1 MVKLVVFGEQRKL
14 GLLEGQR
21 VLDLALAGAVY
32 RQATGRHDT
41 EGEVAMSSLQAL
53 IEAGQRGLDL
63 VRELSGRLRADDQPG
78 LWSDASAVQLHAPW
92 PGQRFALVGSNN
104 ANHVATAF
112 TNMGTP
118 RTVEEVRASTRKGAP
133 SGFWGMARPV
143 MGPDAQISIPS
154 RASGLFDYEGEPGIV
169 LGKQGKDIKAKDIA
183 DYIWGVSL
191 IADWS
196 IRDEAWPPK
205 PYSPLMPL
213 KNFDHSKSIGPCIVV
228 DEIDPND
235 FRIETYVNGQRRQA
249 FDTSEMIFSFGEVLE
264 HFSRDFTF
272 FPGDVIAG
280 GTGAGTAIDQ
290 TIPNP
295 DGSWPRDLFLKPG
308 DEVEVRAEGIGS
320 IFGHIVS

>member
-1 MVKLVVFGEQRKL
+1 MVKLVVFGEQHKL

-21 VLDLALAGAVY
+21 VLDLALAGEVY
-32 RQATGRHDT
+32 RKSTGRQGT
-41 EGEVAMSSLQAL
+41 GGELALSSLQGL
-53 IEAGQRGLDL
+53 IESGRQGLDL
-63 VRELSGRLRADDQPG
+63 VGEVSERLRGSDQPG
-78 LWSDASAVQLHAPW
+78 LWANASGLELHAPW

-118 RTVEEVRASTRKGAP
+118 RTVEEVRDSTRKGVP

-143 MGPDAQISIPS
+143 MGPDARISIPS
-154 RASGLFDYEGEPGIV
+154 RAKGLFDYEGEPGVV
-169 LGKQGKDIKAKDIA
+169 LGKQGKNIKAENIA
-183 DYIWGVSL
+183 DYIWGVTL
-191 IADWS
+191 IVDWS
-196 IRDEAWPPK
+196 IREETWPPK

-228 DEIDPND
+228 DEIDPNN

-290 TIPNP
+290 TVPNP

-320 IFGHIVS
+320 IFGHIVA

>member
-21 VLDLALAGAVY
+21 VLDLASAAATY
-32 RQATGRHDT
+32 RRGSGRNDIQ
-41 EGEVAMSSLQAL
+41 GDLSLSSLQAL
-53 IEAGQRGLDL
+53 IEAEQRGLDL
-63 VRELSGRLRADDQPG
+63 VRELAEGLRGSDQPG
-78 LWSDASAVQLHAPW
+78 LWFSASDVQMHAPW

-118 RTVEEVRASTRKGAP
+118 RTVEEVRNSTRKGVP

-143 MGPDAQISIPS
+143 MGPEAQIKIPS
-154 RASGLFDYEGEPGIV
+154 RANGLFDFEGEPGVV
-169 LGKQGKDIKAKDIA
+169 LGKQGKDIKAKDIQ
-183 DYIWGVSL
+183 DYIWGVTL
-191 IADWS
+191 IIDWS
-196 IRDEAWPPK
+196 IREETWPPK

-228 DEIDPND
+228 GEIDPND
-235 FRIETYVNGQRRQA
+235 LHIETYVNGQRRQS
-249 FDTSEMIFSFGEVLE
+249 FNSSEMIFSFGEVLE
-264 HFSRDFTF
+264 QFSRDFTF

-290 TIPNP
+290 TIPNA
-295 DGSWPRDLFLKPG
+295 DGSWPRELFLKPG
-308 DEVEVRAEGIGS
+308 DKVEVRAEGIGS
-320 IFGHIVS
+320 ISGEIVA

>member
-1 MVKLVVFGEQRKL
+1 MKFVVFGEQRRL
-14 GLLEGQR
+14 GLLDGQR
-21 VLDLALAGAVY
+21 VLDLALAGAAC
-32 RQATGRHDT
+32 RPAIGGTDAER
-41 EGEVAMSSLQAL
+41 ELSLSTLQGL

-63 VRELSGRLRADDQPG
+63 VRELAEHVRGTDQPG
-78 LWSDASAVQLHAPW
+78 LWSSAADTHLHAPW

-118 RTVEEVRASTRKGAP
+118 RSVEEVRDSTRKGAP

-143 MGPDAQISIPS
+143 MGPNERIKIPS
-154 RASGLFDYEGEPGIV
+154 RAKGLFDYEGEPGIV

-183 DYIWGVSL
+183 DYIWGVTL
-191 IADWS
+191 ILDWS
-196 IRDEAWPPK
+196 IRDEVWPPK

-213 KNFDHSKSIGPCIVV
+213 KNFDQSKSIGPCIVV

-235 FRIETYVNGQRRQA
+235 FHIETYVNGQQRQS

-290 TIPNP
+290 TLPNA
-295 DGSWPRDLFLKPG
+295 DGTWPRDLYLKPG
-308 DEVEVRAEGIGS
+308 DRVEVRAEGIGS
-320 IFGHIVS
+320 IFGDIVA

>member
-1 MVKLVVFGEQRKL
+1 MKFVVYGEQQKL

-21 VLDLALAGAVY
+21 VMDLALAGAAC
-32 RQATGRHDT
+32 REAFGRSDS
-41 EGEVAMSSLQAL
+41 EWDLPLSSLQRL
-53 IEAGQRGLDL
+53 IESGRRGLDL
-63 VRELSGRLRADDQPG
+63 VGEVAERLRVTDQPG
-78 LWSDASAVQLHAPW
+78 VWSNASEVQLHAPW

-118 RTVEEVRASTRKGAP
+118 RTVEEVRDSTRKGVP

-143 MGPDAQISIPS
+143 MGPDAQIQIPS
-154 RASGLFDYEGEPGIV
+154 RAKGLFDYEGEPAIV

-183 DYIWGVSL
+183 DYIWGVTL
-191 IADWS
+191 IIDWS
-196 IRDEAWPPK
+196 IREEAWPPK
-205 PYSPLMPL
+205 PYPPLMPV
-213 KNFDHSKSIGPCIVV
+213 KNFDQSKSIGPCIVV

-235 FRIETYVNGQRRQA
+235 FHIETYVNGQRRQS
-249 FDTSEMIFSFGEVLE
+249 FDTSEMVFSFGEVLE

-272 FPGDVIAG
+272 FPGDIIAG

-290 TIPNP
+290 TVPNA

-308 DEVEVRAEGIGS
+308 DKVEVRAEGIGS
-320 IFGHIVS
+320 IFGQIVA